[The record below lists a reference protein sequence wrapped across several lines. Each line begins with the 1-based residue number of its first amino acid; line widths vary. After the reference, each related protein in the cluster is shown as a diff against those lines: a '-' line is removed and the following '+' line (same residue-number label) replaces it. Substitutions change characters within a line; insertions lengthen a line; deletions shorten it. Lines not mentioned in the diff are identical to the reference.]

1 VNINLESK
9 IAQTLAQIIE
19 SQQEDLQN
27 PPNDYDETEK
37 SEDDDVECP
46 FRLNIVVQIVGS
58 RGDVQLFIALGVALK
73 RYGHRVRI
81 ATHDTFADFVRESE
95 LEFRVIWRS

>member
-1 VNINLESK
+1 MNINLESK

-27 PPNDYDETEK
+27 PPSDYDETEK